1 MHVDFCRDGFSM
13 KFTIERAD
21 LLRSLN
27 HVHSVV
33 ERRNTIP
40 ILANV
45 LLRADAD
52 SLSLTTTDMDLEI
65 VESVPAKA
73 SQPGSITVPA
83 NTLYDIV
90 RKLQNDNTVEFTSG
104 ANDTTMVVKAGK
116 STFRLGCLPTE
127 DFPKMGSSEKF
138 AYTFSVPAAD
148 LRTLIDRTRF
158 AISNEETRYYLNG
171 IYLHAAQNDGVAV
184 LRAVATDGHRLARFE
199 MPLPEGAKDMPG
211 VIIPRKAINE
221 IRKLIDEAG
230 DSIEI
235 GLSDNKL
242 KFTFDH
248 VTMTTKL
255 IDGTFP
261 DYERVIPKNNDK
273 FLEVNPAIFASAVD
287 RVSTISSEKSRA
299 VKLTLGGKT
308 MTLSATSQDS
318 GSASEEIEIHFN
330 AGPMEIG
337 FNSAYL
343 MDVTRQIEGEGCRI
357 SLSDPASPT
366 IIQDVADTSSL
377 YVLMPMRV

>member
-1 MHVDFCRDGFSM
+1 M
-13 KFTIERAD
+13 KFTIDRAD
-21 LLRSLN
+21 LLRALN

-45 LLRADAD
+45 MLRAEKDA
-52 SLSLTTTDMDLEI
+52 LSLTTTDMDLEI
-65 VESVPAKA
+65 VESVSAKVA
-73 SQPGSITVPA
+73 SAGATTVPA
-83 NTLYDIV
+83 HTLYDIV
-90 RKLQNDNTVEFTSG
+90 RKLGEGSTVEISSAAG
-104 ANDTTMVVKAGK
+104 DTTLQAKSGK

-138 AYTFSVPAAD
+138 SYSFSIPAAD
-148 LRTLIDRTRF
+148 LRTLVDRTRF

-171 IYLHAAQNDGVAV
+171 IYLHAGENDGVAV

-199 MPLPEGAKDMPG
+199 MPLPDGAKDMPG

-230 DSIEI
+230 DTIEI

-242 KFTFDH
+242 KFSFDH
-248 VTMTTKL
+248 ISLTTKL

-261 DYERVIPKNNDK
+261 DYDRVIPKNNDK
-273 FLEVNPAIFASAVD
+273 VLEVNPSIFASAVD

-308 MTLSATSQDS
+308 MTLSANSPDS
-318 GSASEEIEIHFN
+318 GSASEEIEIRFN

-343 MDVTRQIEGEGCRI
+343 MDVAKQIEGEGCRI

-366 IIQDVADTSSL
+366 IIQDVSDTSSL

>member
-1 MHVDFCRDGFSM
+1 M
-13 KFTIERAD
+13 KFTIDRAD
-21 LLRSLN
+21 ILRSLN

-33 ERRNTIP
+33 ERKNTIP

-45 LLRADAD
+45 LLRAEKD

-65 VESVPAKA
+65 VESVAAKT
-73 SQPGSITVPA
+73 SVPGETTVPA
-83 NTLYDIV
+83 HTLYDIV
-90 RKLQNDNTVEFTSG
+90 RKLPDGCSIEIASG
-104 ANDTTMVVKAGK
+104 AGDTTLTVKSGR
-116 STFRLGCLPTE
+116 SSFRLGCLPTE
-127 DFPKMGSSEKF
+127 DFPKMGSSGNF
-138 AYTFSVPAAD
+138 PYSFSIPAAD
-148 LRTLIDRTRF
+148 LRMLIDRTRF
-158 AISNEETRYYLNG
+158 AISSEETRYYLNG
-171 IYLHAAQNDGVAV
+171 IYLHAAESGGVTV

-199 MPLPEGAKDMPG
+199 MPLPDGAKDMPG

-230 DSIEI
+230 ASIEI

-242 KFTFDH
+242 KFSFDH
-248 VTMTTKL
+248 VTLVTKL

-273 FLEVNPAIFASAVD
+273 MLEVNPKLFAGAVD

-299 VKLTLGGKT
+299 VKLTLGNKT
-308 MTLSATSQDS
+308 MTLSANSPDS
-318 GSASEEIEIHFN
+318 GSASEEIEIHWS
-330 AGPMEIG
+330 ASPMEIG

-366 IIQDVADTSSL
+366 IIQDVSDTSSL

>member
-1 MHVDFCRDGFSM
+1 M
-13 KFTIERAD
+13 KFTIDRAD
-21 LLRSLN
+21 LLRALN

-45 LLRADAD
+45 LLRAEKDA
-52 SLSLTTTDMDLEI
+52 LSLTTTDMDLEI
-65 VESVPAKA
+65 VESVAAKVA
-73 SQPGSITVPA
+73 APGATTVPA
-83 NTLYDIV
+83 HTLYDIV
-90 RKLQNDNTVEFTSG
+90 RKLSDGASVELSSAAG
-104 ANDTTMVVKAGK
+104 DTTLQVKSGK
-116 STFRLGCLPTE
+116 STFRLGCLAVE
-127 DFPKMGSSEKF
+127 DFPKMGAGDGF
-138 AYTFSVPAAD
+138 AYSFSVPAAE
-148 LRTLIDRTRF
+148 LRMLVDRTRF
-158 AISNEETRYYLNG
+158 AISTEETRYYLNG
-171 IYLHAAQNDGVAV
+171 IYLHAAESDGVAV

-221 IRKLIDEAG
+221 IRKLVDEAG
-230 DSIEI
+230 AAIEI

-242 KFTFDH
+242 KFAFDH
-248 VTMTTKL
+248 IQLTTKL

-261 DYERVIPKNNDK
+261 DYDRVIPKNNDK
-273 FLEVNPAIFASAVD
+273 VLEVNPGIFASAVD

-299 VKLTLGGKT
+299 VKLTLGGKS
-308 MTLSATSQDS
+308 MTLSANSADN
-318 GSASEEIEIHFN
+318 GSASEEIEIRFN

-343 MDVTRQIEGEGCRI
+343 MDVAKQIEGEGCRM

-366 IIQDVADTSSL
+366 IIQDVSDTSSL

>member
-1 MHVDFCRDGFSM
+1 M
-13 KFTIERAD
+13 KFSITRAD
-21 LLRSLN
+21 LLRALN

-33 ERRNTIP
+33 ERKNTIP

-45 LLRADAD
+45 LLKADNGM
-52 SLSLTTTDMDLEI
+52 LSLGTTDMDLEMSET
-65 VESVPAKA
+65 VSAQV
-73 SQPGSITVPA
+73 QTPGATTVPA
-83 NTLYDIV
+83 HTLYDIV
-90 RKLQNDNTVEFTSG
+90 RKLPDDANVEITAASSG
-104 ANDTTMVVKAGK
+104 ASVQLKAGK
-116 STFRLGCLPTE
+116 STFRLGCLPVE
-127 DFPKMGSSEKF
+127 DFPKMGSTDNF
-138 AYTFSVPAAD
+138 AYNFAIPAAD

-158 AISNEETRYYLNG
+158 AISTEETRYYLNG
-171 IYLHAAQNDGVAV
+171 IYLHAAQNDGVDV

-211 VIIPRKAINE
+211 VILPRKAVNE

-230 DSIEI
+230 DTIHIALTDS
-235 GLSDNKL
+235 KL
-242 KFTFDH
+242 KFSFDH
-248 VTMTTKL
+248 IALTTKL

-273 FLEVNPAIFASAVD
+273 YLELNPVMFAKAVD

-308 MTLSATSQDS
+308 LTLSATAADS
-318 GSASEEIEIHFN
+318 GSASEEIEINFD
-330 AGPMEIG
+330 GGSMEIG

-343 MDVTRQIEGEGCRI
+343 MDVTKQIEGDGCRFA
-357 SLSDPASPT
+357 LSDAASPT
-366 IIQDVADTSSL
+366 IIQDMSDTSSL

>member
-1 MHVDFCRDGFSM
+1 M
-13 KFTIERAD
+13 KFTIDRAD

-45 LLRADAD
+45 LLRAEKDTLYLA
-52 SLSLTTTDMDLEI
+52 TTDMDLEI
-65 VESVPAKA
+65 VESVSAKVTSA
-73 SQPGSITVPA
+73 GTTTVPA
-83 NTLYDIV
+83 HTLYDIV
-90 RKLQNDNTVEFTSG
+90 RKLGDDSSIEISSA
-104 ANDTTMVVKAGK
+104 ANDATLQVKSGR

-127 DFPKMGSSEKF
+127 DFPKMGSTEKF
-138 AYTFSVPAAD
+138 SANFSIPAAD
-148 LRTLIDRTRF
+148 LRMLIDRTRF

-171 IYLHAAQNDGVAV
+171 IYLHAANNDGVAV

-199 MPLPEGAKDMPG
+199 MPLPEGAKNMSG
-211 VIIPRKAINE
+211 VIVPRKAINE

-230 DSIEI
+230 DTIRI
-235 GLSDNKL
+235 GLSDNKMQ
-242 KFTFDH
+242 FSFDH
-248 VTMTTKL
+248 IALTTKL

-261 DYERVIPKNNDK
+261 DYDRVIPKKNDK
-273 FLEVNPAIFASAVD
+273 VLEVNPTIFAGAVD
-287 RVSTISSEKSRA
+287 RVSTISSEKSRS

-308 MTLSATSQDS
+308 MTLSANSPDS
-318 GSASEEIEIHFN
+318 GSASEEIEINFN

-343 MDVTRQIEGEGCRI
+343 MDVARQIEGEGCRI
-357 SLSDPASPT
+357 SLSDSASPT
-366 IIQDVADTSSL
+366 IIQDISDASSL

>member
-1 MHVDFCRDGFSM
+1 MN
-13 KFTIERAD
+13 FTIDRTD

-33 ERRNTIP
+33 ERRNAIP

-45 LLRADAD
+45 MLRVEKD

-65 VESVPAKA
+65 IESVAAKA
-73 SQPGSITVPA
+73 SATGTTTVPVH
-83 NTLYDIV
+83 TFYDIV
-90 RKLQNDNTVEFTSG
+90 RKLSEESIVEIS
-104 ANDTTMVVKAGK
+104 NNSEDTTLLIKSGK

-138 AYTFSVPAAD
+138 SCSFSIPAAD

-171 IYLHAAQNDGVAV
+171 IYLHAAENENVPV

-199 MPLPEGAKDMPG
+199 MPLPEGSQDMPG

-230 DSIEI
+230 DKIEI
-235 GLSDNKL
+235 ELSDNKM
-242 KFTFDH
+242 KFSFDH
-248 VTMTTKL
+248 VSLTTKL

-261 DYERVIPKNNDK
+261 DYNRVIPKNNEK
-273 FLEVNPAIFASAVD
+273 TLEVSPEIFSNAVD

-299 VKLTLGGKT
+299 VKLTIGDKI
-308 MTLSATSQDS
+308 MTLSANSPDS
-318 GSASEEIEIHFN
+318 GSASEEIEVRFD
-330 AGPMEIG
+330 ADQMEIG

-343 MDVTRQIEGEGCRI
+343 MDVTKQIEGEGCRI
-357 SLSDPASPT
+357 SLSDAASPAV
-366 IIQDVADTSSL
+366 IQDVSDTSSL
-377 YVLMPMRV
+377 YVLMPLRV

>member
-1 MHVDFCRDGFSM
+1 M
-13 KFTIERAD
+13 KFTIDRAD

-45 LLRADAD
+45 LLRAEKD

-65 VESVPAKA
+65 VESVAAKISTA
-73 SQPGSITVPA
+73 GTTTVPA
-83 NTLYDIV
+83 HTLYDIV
-90 RKLQNDNTVEFTSG
+90 RKLADGSKIEISSAAG
-104 ANDTTMVVKAGK
+104 DTTLQVRSGR
-116 STFRLGCLPTE
+116 STFRLGCLSTE

-138 AYTFSVPAAD
+138 SYNFSIPAAE
-148 LRTLIDRTRF
+148 LRTLVDRTRF

-171 IYLHAAQNDGVAV
+171 IFLHAAEHDGVPV

-235 GLSDNKL
+235 GLSENKL
-242 KFTFDH
+242 KFSFDH
-248 VTMTTKL
+248 ISLTTKL

-261 DYERVIPKNNDK
+261 DYDRVIPKNNDK
-273 FLEVNPAIFASAVD
+273 VLEVNPEIFAGAVD
-287 RVSTISSEKSRA
+287 RVSTISNEKSRA

-308 MTLSATSQDS
+308 MTLSANSPDS

-330 AGPMEIG
+330 ANQMEIG
-337 FNSAYL
+337 FNSVYL
-343 MDVTRQIEGEGCRI
+343 MDVAKQIKGDGCRI
-357 SLSDPASPT
+357 FLSDSSSPT
-366 IIQDVADTSSL
+366 IIQDVSDNSSL

>member
-1 MHVDFCRDGFSM
+1 M
-13 KFTIERAD
+13 KFTIDRAD
-21 LLRSLN
+21 LLRALN

-45 LLRADAD
+45 MLRAEKDA
-52 SLSLTTTDMDLEI
+52 LALTTTDMDLEI
-65 VESVPAKA
+65 VESVAAKSSA
-73 SQPGSITVPA
+73 TGATTVPA
-83 NTLYDIV
+83 HTLYDIV
-90 RKLQNDNTVEFTSG
+90 RKLPDGSNVEISSAAG
-104 ANDTTMVVKAGK
+104 DTTLQVKSGK
-116 STFRLGCLPTE
+116 STFRLGCLSME

-138 AYTFSVPAAD
+138 SYSFSIPAAD
-148 LRTLIDRTRF
+148 LRMLIDRTRF

-171 IYLHAAQNDGVAV
+171 IYLHAAENEGVAV

-199 MPLPEGAKDMPG
+199 MPLPDGAKDMPG

-221 IRKLIDEAG
+221 VRKLIDEAG
-230 DSIEI
+230 DTIEI

-242 KFTFDH
+242 KFSFDH
-248 VTMTTKL
+248 IALTTKL

-261 DYERVIPKNNDK
+261 DYDRVIPKNNDK
-273 FLEVNPAIFASAVD
+273 VLEVNPAVFASAVD

-308 MTLSATSQDS
+308 MTLSASSADS
-318 GSASEEIEIHFN
+318 GSASEEIEIRFN

-343 MDVTRQIEGEGCRI
+343 MDVAKQIEGEGCRM

-366 IIQDVADTSSL
+366 IIQDVSDTSSL

>member
-1 MHVDFCRDGFSM
+1 M
-13 KFTIERAD
+13 KFTIDRAD

-45 LLRADAD
+45 LLQADAD

-65 VESVPAKA
+65 VESTAAKSTQSGA
-73 SQPGSITVPA
+73 TTVPA
-83 NTLYDIV
+83 HTLYDIV
-90 RKLQNDNTVEFTSG
+90 RKLPDGTTIEVSSS
-104 ANDTTMVVKAGK
+104 ANDTTLQVKSGK

-127 DFPKMGSSEKF
+127 DFPKMGSADKF
-138 AYTFSVPAAD
+138 AYTFSLPAGD

-158 AISNEETRYYLNG
+158 AI
-171 IYLHAAQNDGVAV
+171 YLHAAENEGVSV

-199 MPLPEGAKDMPG
+199 MPLPEGARDMPG

-230 DSIEI
+230 DTIEI
-235 GLSDNKL
+235 GLTDNKL
-242 KFTFDH
+242 KFSFDH
-248 VTMTTKL
+248 ITLTTKL

-273 FLEVNPAIFASAVD
+273 VLEVNPALLGSAVD

-308 MTLSATSQDS
+308 MTLSANSPDS
-318 GSASEEIEIHFN
+318 GSASEEIEIMFN

-343 MDVTRQIEGEGCRI
+343 MDVTKQIEGDGCRM

-366 IIQDVADTSSL
+366 IIQDASDTSSL

>member
-1 MHVDFCRDGFSM
+1 M
-13 KFTIERAD
+13 KFTIDRAD

-45 LLRADAD
+45 LLRAEKD

-65 VESVPAKA
+65 VESVAAKS
-73 SQPGSITVPA
+73 SQPGATTVPA

-90 RKLQNDNTVEFTSG
+90 RKLSDGSTIEISSAAGDTSLQ
-104 ANDTTMVVKAGK
+104 VKSGR

-127 DFPKMGSSEKF
+127 DFPKMGASEKF
-138 AYTFSVPAAD
+138 SYSFSIPAAD

-171 IYLHAAQNDGVAV
+171 IYIHAADHDGVAV

-199 MPLPEGAKDMPG
+199 MPLPDGARDMPG
-211 VIIPRKAINE
+211 VIIPRKAVNE

-230 DSIEI
+230 DQIEI
-235 GLSDNKL
+235 GLSDNKMR
-242 KFTFDH
+242 FTFDH
-248 VTMTTKL
+248 ISLTTKL

-261 DYERVIPKNNDK
+261 DYDRVIPKNNEK
-273 FLEVNPAIFASAVD
+273 TLEVNPAVFASAVD
-287 RVSTISSEKSRA
+287 RVSTISNEKSRA

-308 MTLSATSQDS
+308 MTLSASSPDS

-330 AGPMEIG
+330 GGAMEIG

-343 MDVTRQIEGEGCRI
+343 MDVAKQINGEGCRI
-357 SLSDPASPT
+357 LLSDAASPT
-366 IIQDVADTSSL
+366 IIQDVSDNSSL

>member
-1 MHVDFCRDGFSM
+1 M

-45 LLRADAD
+45 LLRAEKEQ
-52 SLSLTTTDMDLEI
+52 LSLTTTDMDLEI
-65 VESVPAKA
+65 VESVAAKT
-73 SQPGSITVPA
+73 SVPGTTTVPA
-83 NTLYDIV
+83 HTFYDIV
-90 RKLQNDNTVEFTSG
+90 RKLGDAASIEISSAVG
-104 ANDTTMVVKAGK
+104 DTTLQIKSGR
-116 STFRLGCLPTE
+116 STFRLGCLSTE

-138 AYTFSVPAAD
+138 SYSFSIPAAD
-148 LRTLIDRTRF
+148 LRMLIDRTRF

-171 IYLHAAQNDGVAV
+171 IYLHAAENDVMPV

-221 IRKLIDEAG
+221 IRKLIDEAA
-230 DSIEI
+230 DAIEI
-235 GLSDNKL
+235 GLSDNKM
-242 KFTFDH
+242 KFSFDH
-248 VTMTTKL
+248 ITLTTKL

-261 DYERVIPKNNDK
+261 DYDRVIPKNNDK
-273 FLEVNPAIFASAVD
+273 VLEVNPAIFASAVD
-287 RVSTISSEKSRA
+287 RVSTISVEKSRA
-299 VKLTLGGKT
+299 IKLMLGGKT
-308 MTLSATSQDS
+308 MTLSASSPDS

-330 AGPMEIG
+330 ASPMEIG

-343 MDVTRQIEGEGCRI
+343 MDVAKQINGENCRMLLLD
-357 SLSDPASPT
+357 SASPT
-366 IIQDVADTSSL
+366 IIRDVGDTSSL

>member
-1 MHVDFCRDGFSM
+1 M
-13 KFTIERAD
+13 KFTIERTD

-33 ERRNTIP
+33 ERRNAIP

-45 LLRADAD
+45 MLRAEKD

-65 VESVPAKA
+65 VESVAA
-73 SQPGSITVPA
+73 RTSVTGTTTVPVH
-83 NTLYDIV
+83 TLYDIA
-90 RKLQNDNTVEFTSG
+90 RKLGEGAVVEFSSASG
-104 ANDTTMVVKAGK
+104 DTTMLVKSGK

-138 AYTFSVPAAD
+138 SCSFSIPAAD
-148 LRTLIDRTRF
+148 LRTLVDRTRF
-158 AISNEETRYYLNG
+158 AISSEETRYYLNG
-171 IYLHAAQNDGVAV
+171 IYLHAAENENVQV

-199 MPLPEGAKDMPG
+199 MPLPEGARGMPG

-230 DSIEI
+230 DAIEI
-235 GLSDNKL
+235 GLSDNKM
-242 KFTFDH
+242 KFSFDH
-248 VTMTTKL
+248 VSLTTKL

-261 DYERVIPKNNDK
+261 DYNRVIPKGNEK
-273 FLEVNPAIFASAVD
+273 ILEVSPDIFSSAVD

-299 VKLTLGGKT
+299 VKLAISGKT
-308 MTLSATSQDS
+308 MTLSANSPDS
-318 GSASEEIEIHFN
+318 GSASEEIEIRFN
-330 AGPMEIG
+330 AAPMEIG

-357 SLSDPASPT
+357 SLSDSASPAV
-366 IIQDVADTSSL
+366 IQDVSDTSSL
-377 YVLMPMRV
+377 YVLMPLRV

>member
-1 MHVDFCRDGFSM
+1 M
-13 KFTIERAD
+13 KFTIARAD

-45 LLRADAD
+45 LLRADKD

-65 VESVPAKA
+65 VESVSAKTA
-73 SQPGSITVPA
+73 TPGTTTVPA
-83 NTLYDIV
+83 NTLYDIA
-90 RKLQNDNTVEFTSG
+90 RKLPDDSAIEFSSG
-104 ANDTTMVVKAGK
+104 ANETTLLVKTGK

-127 DFPKMGSSEKF
+127 DFPKMGSSDKF
-138 AYTFSVPAAD
+138 AATFSLPAAD

-171 IYLHAAQNDGVAV
+171 IYLHAAESDGVAV
-184 LRAVATDGHRLARFE
+184 LRAVATDGHRLALFE
-199 MPLPEGAKDMPG
+199 MPLPDGAKDMTG

-230 DSIEI
+230 DSITI
-235 GLSDNKL
+235 NLSENKL
-242 KFTFDH
+242 KFSFDH
-248 VTMTTKL
+248 IALTTKL

-261 DYERVIPKNNDK
+261 DYDRVIPKNNNK
-273 FLEVNPAIFASAVD
+273 VLELDPKLFASAVD

-299 VKLTLGGKT
+299 VKLTLGGKS
-308 MTLSATSQDS
+308 MTLSANSPDS
-318 GSASEEIEIHFN
+318 GSASEEIEIRFN
-330 AGPMEIG
+330 SGAMEIG

-343 MDVTRQIEGEGCRI
+343 MDVARQIEGTGCRI
-357 SLSDPASPT
+357 LLSDPASPT
-366 IIQDVADTSSL
+366 IIQDAADTSSL

>member
-1 MHVDFCRDGFSM
+1 M
-13 KFTIERAD
+13 KFSIDRAD

-45 LLRADAD
+45 MLRAENN

-65 VESVPAKA
+65 IESVAA
-73 SQPGSITVPA
+73 SVEAPGNTTVSA
-83 NTLYDIV
+83 HTLYDIV
-90 RKLQNDNTVEFTSG
+90 RKLPDNSVVSLDLPAG
-104 ANDTTMVVKAGK
+104 DTTMIIKAGR
-116 STFRLGCLPTE
+116 STFRLGCLPIE
-127 DFPKMGSSEKF
+127 DFPKMSNDNDLPNG
-138 AYTFSVPAAD
+138 FSLPAAD

-171 IYLHAAQNDGVAV
+171 IYLHGTESNGVQV

-199 MPLPEGAKDMPG
+199 MPLPEGAETVSG

-230 DSIEI
+230 DAINI
-235 GLSDNKL
+235 QLSDTKL
-242 KFTFDH
+242 QFSFDH
-248 VTMTTKL
+248 IVLTTKL

-261 DYERVIPKNNDK
+261 DYERVIPQGNDK
-273 FLEVNPAIFASAVD
+273 ILEISPSDFAAAVD
-287 RVSTISSEKSRA
+287 RVSTIATEKTRA
-299 VKLTLGGKT
+299 IKMILGNKV
-308 MTLSATSQDS
+308 MTLSANNADN
-318 GSASEEIEIHFN
+318 GSATEELEVNFDFD
-330 AGPMEIG
+330 PLEIG
-337 FNSAYL
+337 FNSTYL
-343 MDVTRQIEGEGCRI
+343 MDVTRQIEGDGCR
-357 SLSDPASPT
+357 LSFADGSSPT
-366 IIQDVADTSSL
+366 IIQDASDNSSL

>member
-1 MHVDFCRDGFSM
+1 M
-13 KFTIERAD
+13 KFTIDRAD

-45 LLRADAD
+45 LLQADAD

-65 VESVPAKA
+65 VESTAAKSTQSGA
-73 SQPGSITVPA
+73 TTVPA
-83 NTLYDIV
+83 HTLYDIV
-90 RKLQNDNTVEFTSG
+90 RKLPDGTTIEVSSS
-104 ANDTTMVVKAGK
+104 ANDTTLQVKSGK

-127 DFPKMGSSEKF
+127 DFPKMGSADKF
-138 AYTFSVPAAD
+138 AYTFSLPAGD

-171 IYLHAAQNDGVAV
+171 IYLHAAENEGVSV

-199 MPLPEGAKDMPG
+199 MPLPEGARDMPG

-230 DSIEI
+230 DTIEI
-235 GLSDNKL
+235 GLTDNKL
-242 KFTFDH
+242 KFSFDH
-248 VTMTTKL
+248 ITLTTKL

-273 FLEVNPAIFASAVD
+273 VLEVNPALLGSAVD

-308 MTLSATSQDS
+308 MTLSANSPDS
-318 GSASEEIEIHFN
+318 GSASEEIEIMFN

-343 MDVTRQIEGEGCRI
+343 MDVTKQIEGDGCRM

-366 IIQDVADTSSL
+366 IIQDASDTSSL

>member
-1 MHVDFCRDGFSM
+1 M
-13 KFTIERAD
+13 KFTIDRAD

-45 LLRADAD
+45 LLRADKD
-52 SLSLTTTDMDLEI
+52 SISLTTTDMDLEI
-65 VESVPAKA
+65 VDSVSAKTTT
-73 SQPGSITVPA
+73 PGATTVPA
-83 NTLYDIV
+83 HTLYDIA
-90 RKLQNDNTVEFTSG
+90 RKLPDATSVEISGGDGDSTLTVR
-104 ANDTTMVVKAGK
+104 AGK

-127 DFPKMGSSEKF
+127 DFPKMGSSDKF
-138 AYTFSVPAAD
+138 AYSFSLPAAD
-148 LRTLIDRTRF
+148 LRMLIDRTRF
-158 AISNEETRYYLNG
+158 AISSEETRYYLNG
-171 IYLHAAQNDGVAV
+171 IYLHAAESDGVAV

-199 MPLPEGAKDMPG
+199 MPLPEGAKDIPG

-221 IRKLIDEAG
+221 IRKLIDVAG
-230 DSIEI
+230 DTIEI

-242 KFTFDH
+242 RFSFDH
-248 VTMTTKL
+248 VTLTTKL

-273 FLEVNPAIFASAVD
+273 VLEVNPGSFASAVD

-308 MTLSATSQDS
+308 MTLSANSPDS
-318 GSASEEIEIHFN
+318 GSASEEIEIRFN
-330 AGPMEIG
+330 SGPMEIG

-366 IIQDVADTSSL
+366 IIQDISDPSSL

>member
-1 MHVDFCRDGFSM
+1 M
-13 KFTIERAD
+13 KFTIDRAD
-21 LLRSLN
+21 LLRALN

-45 LLRADAD
+45 LLRADKN

-65 VESVPAKA
+65 IESVAAKTSTA
-73 SQPGSITVPA
+73 GTTTVPA

-90 RKLQNDNTVEFTSG
+90 RKLSDGSNIEISSASGDTSLQ
-104 ANDTTMVVKAGK
+104 VKSGR
-116 STFRLGCLPTE
+116 STFRLGCLSTE
-127 DFPKMGSSEKF
+127 DFPKMGSAEKF
-138 AYTFSVPAAD
+138 SYSFSIPAAD

-171 IYLHAAQNDGVAV
+171 IYLHATDHDGVAV

-199 MPLPEGAKDMPG
+199 MPLPDGAQDMPG

-230 DSIEI
+230 DQIEI
-235 GLSDNKL
+235 SLSDNKL
-242 KFTFDH
+242 KFSFDH
-248 VTMTTKL
+248 ITLTTKL

-261 DYERVIPKNNDK
+261 DYDRVIPKHNEK
-273 FLEVNPAIFASAVD
+273 MLEVNPTTFASAVD
-287 RVSTISSEKSRA
+287 RVSTISNEKSRA

-308 MTLSATSQDS
+308 MTLSASSPDS

-330 AGPMEIG
+330 ANPMEIG

-343 MDVTRQIEGEGCRI
+343 MDVAKQINGEGCRML
-357 SLSDPASPT
+357 LSDSASPT
-366 IIQDVADTSSL
+366 IIQDVSDTSSL

>member
-1 MHVDFCRDGFSM
+1 M
-13 KFTIERAD
+13 KLTIERAD
-21 LLRSLN
+21 LFRSTN
-27 HVHSVV
+27 HVNGVV

-45 LLRADAD
+45 LLKAEKD

-65 VESVPAKA
+65 VETVAAKV
-73 SQPGSITVPA
+73 QTPGATTVPA
-83 NTLYDIV
+83 HTLYDIV
-90 RKLQNDNTVEFTSG
+90 RKLPDDATIEISSG
-104 ANDTTMVVKAGK
+104 ANDTTLQVKAGK
-116 STFRLGCLPTE
+116 SNFRLGCLPTE
-127 DFPKMGSSEKF
+127 DFPKMSGGEKF
-138 AYTFSVPAAD
+138 SHSFSIPAAD

-158 AISNEETRYYLNG
+158 AISSEETRYYLNG
-171 IYLHAAQNDGVAV
+171 IYLHAANNEGVEV

-199 MPLPEGAKDMPG
+199 MPLPDGAKDMPG

-221 IRKLIDEAG
+221 IRKLVDEAG
-230 DSIEI
+230 DKIEI
-235 GLSDNKL
+235 SLSDNKIQ
-242 KFTFDH
+242 FSFDH
-248 VTMTTKL
+248 VALTTKL

-261 DYERVIPKNNDK
+261 DYTRVIPKNNDK
-273 FLEVNPAIFASAVD
+273 FLEVNPAIFANAVD

-308 MTLSATSQDS
+308 MTLSVNSPES
-318 GSASEEIEIHFN
+318 GSASEEIEIRFN

-343 MDVTRQIEGEGCRI
+343 MDVARQIEGDGCRMA
-357 SLSDPASPT
+357 LSDASSPT
-366 IIQDVADTSSL
+366 IIQDLGDTSSL